1 MLLSRTRTVPESPL
15 ASVCEKTT
23 KKPCMATGVYV
34 IFVSFKKKKGTILCV
49 SQVHSTKDFRVGQVM
64 SCRTSKLLGVG
75 QVE

>member
-23 KKPCMATGVYV
+23 KQPCMATGVYV
-34 IFVSFKKKKGTILCV
+34 IFVSVKMKKGTILCV
-49 SQVHSTKDFRVGQVM
+49 GQVNSIKDFCVGQVT

>member
-34 IFVSFKKKKGTILCV
+34 IFVSFKKKKGTTCV
-49 SQVHSTKDFRVGQVM
+49 GKVHSTKDFHVSQVM